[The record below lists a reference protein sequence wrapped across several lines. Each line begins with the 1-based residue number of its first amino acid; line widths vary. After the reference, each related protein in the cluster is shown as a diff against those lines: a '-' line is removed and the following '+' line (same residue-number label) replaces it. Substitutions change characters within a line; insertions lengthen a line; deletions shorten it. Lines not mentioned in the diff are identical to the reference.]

1 MQPEPAGPPR
11 SQDRRALRS
20 RAALMAA
27 AVRLVSERGT
37 TAIPV
42 TDLTEA
48 ADVSRQVLYLQFGDR
63 DVLLV
68 EAAADLVRREL
79 LAEAED
85 GDRDGNGGDAFSGVL
100 AMARHFAA
108 HRSFYRAMLTGS
120 CAFAMTRTL
129 NGLFGAANAKTVRQL
144 FGELDEQVARDLAAF
159 VAGGTGAVVNDW
171 LIDGADPL
179 DPLDPE
185 ELARRLLRLA
195 PVFTGSGPTSPDGG
209 PE

>member
-1 MQPEPAGPPR
+1 MT
-11 SQDRRALRS
+11 
-20 RAALMAA
+20 A
-27 AVRLVSERGT
+27 AVRLVSERGA

-42 TDLTEA
+42 TDLAEA
-48 ADVSRQVLYLQFGDR
+48 ADVSRQVVYLQFGDR
-63 DVLLV
+63 DALLV

-79 LAEAED
+79 IAEAEE
-85 GDRDGNGGDAFSGVL
+85 GGDAFAGAL

-129 NGLFGAANAKTVRQL
+129 NSLFSSVNEKAVRQL
-144 FGELDEQVARDLAAF
+144 FGELDDQVARDLAAF

-179 DPLDPE
+179 DPE

-195 PVFTGSGPTSPDGG
+195 PVFTGSSRTSPDGG

>member
-1 MQPEPAGPPR
+1 MT
-11 SQDRRALRS
+11 
-20 RAALMAA
+20 A
-27 AVRLVSERGT
+27 AVRLVSERDT

-79 LAEAED
+79 LAETETKAEAEAD
-85 GDRDGNGGDAFSGVL
+85 DGGDAFAGVL

-129 NGLFGAANAKTVRQL
+129 NGLFSSANEKTVRQL
-144 FGELDEQVARDLAAF
+144 FGELDEQAARDLAAF

-171 LIDGADPL
+171 LIDGAGPL

-195 PVFTGSGPTSPDGG
+195 PALTGRSRTSPAGG